1 MKTMPPAIK
10 ILIEDP
16 ALAID
21 GFLCPGHVSTITG
34 TEAYKDIIKAGRSA
48 VITGF
53 EPVDILE
60 GIYLILEQIINDTKK
75 IEIQYKRAVSP
86 EGNKKARNILF
97 EVFEACSA
105 EWRGIGNIPG
115 SGLVFK
121 NEYSS
126 FDALKRFEIPEI
138 IPEEI
143 TGCSCGDILRGIKN
157 PGECP
162 LFKKACTPIN
172 PIGPCMVS
180 SEGTCSTY
188 YKYH

>member
-75 IEIQYKRAVSP
+75 SRFSTNERFPRRETKRHGTSCLKFLKPVLLNGEASATFPEADLSLKMNTAV
-86 EGNKKARNILF
+86 LM
-97 EVFEACSA
+97 
-105 EWRGIGNIPG
+105 
-115 SGLVFK
+115 L
-121 NEYSS
+121 
-126 FDALKRFEIPEI
+126 
-138 IPEEI
+138 
-143 TGCSCGDILRGIKN
+143 
-157 PGECP
+157 
-162 LFKKACTPIN
+162 
-172 PIGPCMVS
+172 
-180 SEGTCSTY
+180 
-188 YKYH
+188 